1 MTLLKVRNIEA
12 GYGKAQILNGI
23 DLDVEAREIVT
34 IIGPNGCGKSTLL
47 KSIMGFVPWRR
58 GLIEFD
64 GADITN
70 ERTDAVIRRGI
81 GYVPQLS
88 NVFPSLSLSEN
99 LDVGGDTLPRAL
111 RKERRERVLSLFP
124 FLASRLSQKAGT
136 LSGGERQ
143 LLALASALMP
153 EPRFLLLDEP
163 SAGLSPKATVT
174 MFDKVRELRETLGL
188 TILLVEQNVYQA
200 FEISDRA
207 YVLALGRNEVQGRP
221 AELIQDE
228 RVRVAY
234 LGGEPAADPSAP

>member
-1 MTLLKVRNIEA
+1 RNIEA

-153 EPRFLLLDEP
+153 EPRFL
-163 SAGLSPKATVT
+163 
-174 MFDKVRELRETLGL
+174 
-188 TILLVEQNVYQA
+188 
-200 FEISDRA
+200 
-207 YVLALGRNEVQGRP
+207 
-221 AELIQDE
+221 
-228 RVRVAY
+228 
-234 LGGEPAADPSAP
+234 